1 MCCSITRYCKRSF
14 LILVIIFNC
23 SIANAQITKNVPYRV
38 IDESNRLSD
47 NNVTCIYKDNTGFL
61 WIGTASGLDLLD
73 GSTITVF
80 KNSPADTN
88 SISNNYI
95 QWVTQDS
102 SGFFWVGTKNGLNK
116 FDFQQRK
123 FSTVAVL
130 GYGKVNNDGINEIA
144 VDPSNNLY
152 VTNGKGLFFYDRK
165 KNIAFPIEL
174 PGIGIDKAQN
184 NHISHIAFDKNYTLW
199 ISTFNGLWS
208 YSIKTHQ
215 IKSEINREN
224 DKQFA
229 GLYTNFIFDRSG
241 NIWLGTW
248 NSGLKEFNPQTKT
261 VRSFALPNA
270 NFEIIA
276 LQEIIDNNGKDLI
289 IINNQLL
296 CFDKQTNKFISRFP
310 GNISANTFYF
320 FTDGL
325 FWVGTKKGIVILKL
339 GENYFQQ
346 HLFPN
351 ELTSQNVA
359 LQEWKNNLLVG
370 GENKNFLKLYD
381 KNLEIIGDFSNHIL
395 FKKIDCLSLFPD
407 GEDDVVCGTTEGIA
421 HINLKNNSTQFYHLH
436 DTTSQQNLLNF
447 ISFIFKDSFGQW
459 WIFPWR
465 NGIWK
470 SDADFL
476 HPKKVFSGFLK
487 RHGVQKQLVI
497 AAACEDQNRNL
508 WFGDYD
514 EGIIFYKRK
523 TNTFSKPFVSLMGEF
538 TNASQ
543 VLYYKNYCYSF
554 SASNIL
560 KWNTDSLILHTI
572 PVSQVT
578 DKDITSMALD
588 SLGNLW
594 LSTDEGLVVYNQV
607 KKIFRHFTIADGLPA
622 NKMEGNLF
630 CGKNGTMYFGSVD
643 YLLQFQPE
651 KVLASIEKIPAIRL
665 TELLVN
671 NQIQAV
677 DESRKHIF
685 SPNAHNF
692 IFAWSILSFADPLNN
707 KYYYQLKGVDKNWR
721 FAGNMGR
728 VEFVNLSPGH
738 YTLLLKG
745 ENENGISA
753 NKILQFDFTIQL
765 PFWKTTWFVFLIIA
779 LMAIIFYGLY
789 RYRINH
795 IRKLEALR
803 NRISLNLHDDIGSTL
818 SSISI
823 LSALALHKEKNRE
836 TQDILETIKNNAISL
851 MDEMDDIVWSINPR
865 NDSLHSLFLR
875 IRSFAAKLFEAKNI
889 NYKIEI
895 PNSILHIK
903 MTMQNRQHLYLILK
917 EAINNLIKYSACSE
931 AGIAVNFHK
940 PLLSISIE
948 DNGKG
953 FSMNKDYAG
962 NGLKNMKK
970 RADALGA
977 NLKIQSKDNEGTKV
991 NLTLKIK

>member
-1 MCCSITRYCKRSF
+1 
-14 LILVIIFNC
+14 
-23 SIANAQITKNVPYRV
+23 
-38 IDESNRLSD
+38 
-47 NNVTCIYKDNTGFL
+47 
-61 WIGTASGLDLLD
+61 
-73 GSTITVF
+73 
-80 KNSPADTN
+80 
-88 SISNNYI
+88 
-95 QWVTQDS
+95 
-102 SGFFWVGTKNGLNK
+102 
-116 FDFQQRK
+116 
-123 FSTVAVL
+123 
-130 GYGKVNNDGINEIA
+130 
-144 VDPSNNLY
+144 
-152 VTNGKGLFFYDRK
+152 
-165 KNIAFPIEL
+165 
-174 PGIGIDKAQN
+174 
-184 NHISHIAFDKNYTLW
+184 
-199 ISTFNGLWS
+199 
-208 YSIKTHQ
+208 
-215 IKSEINREN
+215 
-224 DKQFA
+224 
-229 GLYTNFIFDRSG
+229 
-241 NIWLGTW
+241 
-248 NSGLKEFNPQTKT
+248 
-261 VRSFALPNA
+261 
-270 NFEIIA
+270 
-276 LQEIIDNNGKDLI
+276 
-289 IINNQLL
+289 
-296 CFDKQTNKFISRFP
+296 
-310 GNISANTFYF
+310 
-320 FTDGL
+320 
-325 FWVGTKKGIVILKL
+325 
-339 GENYFQQ
+339 
-346 HLFPN
+346 
-351 ELTSQNVA
+351 
-359 LQEWKNNLLVG
+359 
-370 GENKNFLKLYD
+370 
-381 KNLEIIGDFSNHIL
+381 
-395 FKKIDCLSLFPD
+395 
-407 GEDDVVCGTTEGIA
+407 
-421 HINLKNNSTQFYHLH
+421 
-436 DTTSQQNLLNF
+436 
-447 ISFIFKDSFGQW
+447 
-459 WIFPWR
+459 
-465 NGIWK
+465 
-470 SDADFL
+470 
-476 HPKKVFSGFLK
+476 
-487 RHGVQKQLVI
+487 
-497 AAACEDQNRNL
+497 
-508 WFGDYD
+508 
-514 EGIIFYKRK
+514 

-622 NKMEGNLF
+622 YKMEGNLY
-630 CGKNGTMYFGSVD
+630 CGKNGTMHFGSVD